1 LLPPAFAVLLTLA
14 AGLSLAEEH
23 AWHQAE
29 APYPAPRPDALQ
41 QPAKAAHTPGA
52 EQRSEDAMRT
62 RHHPVTAV
70 GHSPTPGTGGT
81 GVGSRALIGD

>member
-29 APYPAPRPDALQ
+29 APRPALPPDASP
-41 QPAKAAHTPGA
+41 PAQAAHTPGV
-52 EQRSEDAMRT
+52 EQHGEDAMRT

-81 GVGSRALIGD
+81 GVGSRALTGD